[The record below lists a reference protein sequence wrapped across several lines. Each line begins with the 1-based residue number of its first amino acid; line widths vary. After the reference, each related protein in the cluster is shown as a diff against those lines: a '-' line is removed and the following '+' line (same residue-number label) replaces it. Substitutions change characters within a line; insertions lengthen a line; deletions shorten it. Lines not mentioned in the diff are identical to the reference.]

1 MIHRDLAIG
10 AEAMNRT
17 LQAAPAALPDLAVAL
32 GVGLALA
39 HRELLMHL
47 WTLEDG

>member
-1 MIHRDLAIG
+1 VIHRDLAIG
-10 AEAMNRT
+10 AEAMKRT
-17 LQAAPAALPDLAVAL
+17 LDLAPASLPALTVAL

-47 WTLEDG
+47 WDLEDG

>member
-17 LQAAPAALPDLAVAL
+17 LHLSPASLPDLVVAL
-32 GVGLALA
+32 AIGIELCR
-39 HRELLMHL
+39 RELLMHL
-47 WTLEDG
+47 WALEDG